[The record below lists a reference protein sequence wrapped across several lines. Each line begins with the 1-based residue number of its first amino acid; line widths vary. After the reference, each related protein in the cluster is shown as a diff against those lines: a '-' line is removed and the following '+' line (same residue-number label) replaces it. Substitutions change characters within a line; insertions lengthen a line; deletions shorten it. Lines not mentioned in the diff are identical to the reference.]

1 MKFQYTTQE
10 KLWDLRRDHGYTLE
24 YVADAIQISKAA
36 LSKYENNEDKEY
48 NIAILNKL
56 AQLYDVSLDWLFCNT
71 EVKEAVHTPIEDLRL
86 DDETI
91 EVLKTGCVNHRL

>member
-10 KLWDLRRDHGYTLE
+10 KLWDLSRDHGYTLE

-56 AQLYDVSLDWLFCNT
+56 VYCIID
-71 EVKEAVHTPIEDLRL
+71 I
-86 DDETI
+86 
-91 EVLKTGCVNHRL
+91 